1 MPGIDEILQEARS
14 AGASDVHLAS
24 GVSPRMRIGGRLA
37 VMDHARLQPAD
48 TLDILV
54 SVMPEVHRLRLEE
67 KGECD
72 FSLSLPGCGRC
83 RVNVYKQRGSVALAF
98 HLVDNRVPSLEELGM
113 PASVIGLCEREQGL
127 VLVTGPTGNGKSTT
141 LAAMVDRINDSREAH
156 IITLEDPVEYLHQHK
171 KSLVT
176 QREIGLD
183 SENYVSGLRAALRED
198 PDVILVGELCD
209 PETVSM
215 AVQAAETGHL
225 VLSAMHSVGT
235 ADTVDRLIGAF
246 PLYQQQQMRA
256 RLANVLEAVVAQQM
270 LPVLNEDRRTAVFEA
285 LLVDDQVRSLIREGK
300 TYQLPQVIKAGGQQG
315 MAAMEEAVEK
325 LFLDGRISEETRT
338 RFIRSYS
345 AIQ

>member
-1 MPGIDEILQEARS
+1 MPGIDEILQEARK
-14 AGASDVHLAS
+14 AGASDVHLAA
-24 GVSPRMRIGGRLA
+24 GISPRMRVGGRLA
-37 VMDHARLQPAD
+37 AMDCARLQPAD
-48 TLDILV
+48 TLDIVV
-54 SVMPEVHRLRLEE
+54 SIMPEIHRIRFEE

-72 FSLSLPGCGRC
+72 FSLSLSGCGRC

-98 HLVDNRVPSLEELGM
+98 HLVDNRVPSLEKLGM
-113 PASVIGLCEREQGL
+113 PASVNGLCEREQGL

-141 LAAMVDRINDSREAH
+141 LAAMVDRINSSRQAH

-171 KSLVT
+171 QSLVN

-198 PDVILVGELCD
+198 PDVILVEELCD
-209 PETVSM
+209 PETISM

-225 VLSAMHSVGT
+225 VLSSMHSIGT

-270 LPVLNEDRRTAVFEA
+270 VPVLDENRRTAVFEF
-285 LLVDDQVRSLIREGK
+285 LLVNDQVRSLIREGK
-300 TYQLPQVIKAGGQQG
+300 TYQLTQVIKASGEQG
-315 MAAMEEAVEK
+315 MVAMEDAVKK
-325 LFLDGRISEETRT
+325 LFLEGRISQETQN

-345 AIQ
+345 DI